1 MNFILG
7 LLNSLKKPQ
16 IQDLYNCFADKSERY
31 WLGVLAVLVIISRW
45 FGHMQYLYLSDSVRY
60 ALALDKYDVTLH
72 QPHPPGYT
80 LYILFAKLFYW
91 LIGDA
96 NLALIIVS
104 IIFSVLA
111 LYAVFYLAKR
121 IYGSKVAW
129 ISVLLFITGSLVWFH
144 GQVAL
149 NYIADAFFAALFGI
163 YAYDSLK
170 QSKESNLFKASL
182 TLAIGGGFR
191 PTLVIFMLPLWLWII
206 LRRRNVKLF
215 LINSGIILVITLAWL
230 IPAVLLSGGV
240 QSFWNA
246 VNSLVFNES
255 GLYSFSAV
263 ISGIGPIWNQFNMVV
278 NNLLLNFGLALAF
291 VVLWL
296 ISFAV
301 PRLEDIKINLTNLSF
316 WVLWILPPMLFYVLI
331 IFTLPGYLLI
341 IVPALTIVIAKVIDV
356 VVNSIIKVLPSKLP
370 LKKSLLPTTLLSTI
384 VIFIVGFNI
393 YLYMVPD
400 QKAVVE
406 FRKPTYFTVDSMN
419 RIWDELIPTIR
430 REFNPQNTIVGIDM
444 PYLTWGLSHFQYY
457 LPQYPT
463 YSRIIWGIYNPDNKS
478 WFMSHTGKLTLTD
491 TLNIYPTDT
500 KMIIVGPNWLVDSK
514 SMEKVIISD
523 DLGKILYYDLTNLDI
538 RKLIGKIENIELI
551 GAGDES
557 R

>member
-1 MNFILG
+1 MLG
-7 LLNSLKKPQ
+7 LLKSLKKPQ
-16 IQDLYNCFADKSERY
+16 IQDIYYCFANRSERY

-45 FGHMQYLYLSDSVRY
+45 LGHMQYLYLSDSVRY
-60 ALALDKYDVTLH
+60 ALALDRYDVTLH
-72 QPHPPGYT
+72 QPHPPGYA
-80 LYILFAKLFYW
+80 LYILFVKPFYW

-96 NLALIIVS
+96 NLALIVVS

-111 LYAVFYLAKR
+111 LYTVFYLAKR

-129 ISVLLFITGSLVWFH
+129 VSVLLFITGSLVWFH

-149 NYIADAFFAALFGI
+149 NYITDAFFAALFGI

-182 TLAIGGGFR
+182 ALAIGGGFR

-206 LRRRNVKLF
+206 LRRRSVKLF
-215 LINSGIILVITLAWL
+215 LINSSIILAVTLAWL
-230 IPAVLLSGGV
+230 IPAVLLSGGIE
-240 QSFWNA
+240 SFWNT
-246 VNSLVFNES
+246 VQSLIFNKS

-263 ISGIGPIWNQFNMVV
+263 ISGIEPMWKQLNMVV
-278 NNLLLNFGLALAF
+278 NNLLLNFGLALVF

-316 WVLWILPPMLFYVLI
+316 WTLWILPPVLFYVLV
-331 IFTLPGYLLI
+331 IFTLSGYILI
-341 IVPALTIVIAKVIDV
+341 IIPALAIVIAKVIDV

-393 YLYMVPD
+393 YLYIVPD

-406 FRKPTYFTVDSMN
+406 FRKPTHFTVDSMN

-430 REFNPQNTIVGIDM
+430 GEFNPQGTIVGINK

-457 LPQYPT
+457 LPQYQT
-463 YSRIIWGIYNPDNKS
+463 YSRVLWGVYNPDNKS
-478 WFMSHTGKLTLTD
+478 WSMSYTGKLTLID
-491 TLNIYPTDT
+491 TVDIYPTDT
-500 KMIIVGPNWLVDSK
+500 KMIIVGPDWSISSR
-514 SMEKVIISD
+514 SMKEVIIPNN
-523 DLGKILYYDLTNLDI
+523 LGKILYYDLTNLDI
-538 RKLIGKIENIELI
+538 RKLVEKIGNVRFI
-551 GAGDES
+551 GGDEDAKT
-557 R
+557 